1 MLFNNIYLKWLTTH
15 PGGSP
20 LQPHKNSAVSKHKK
34 EQNYPCLCL
43 CLGFSQI
50 IIMFPFLL
58 MTLHFSQ
65 IGFTDDLTFM
75 VNPPFHEK
83 ATFKYIKVEK
93 NVRVI
98 VYHKDF
104 SNTSSIFKI
113 FYLSLQI
120 ILPFERSYGDN
131 SSVTLSPGIILM

>member
-1 MLFNNIYLKWLTTH
+1 
-15 PGGSP
+15 
-20 LQPHKNSAVSKHKK
+20 
-34 EQNYPCLCL
+34 
-43 CLGFSQI
+43 
-50 IIMFPFLL
+50 

-83 ATFKYIKVEK
+83 ATFNKIKVEK

-104 SNTSSIFKI
+104 TNTSSIFI
-113 FYLSLQI
+113 FLFIS
-120 ILPFERSYGDN
+120 PNN
-131 SSVTLSPGIILM
+131 SSL